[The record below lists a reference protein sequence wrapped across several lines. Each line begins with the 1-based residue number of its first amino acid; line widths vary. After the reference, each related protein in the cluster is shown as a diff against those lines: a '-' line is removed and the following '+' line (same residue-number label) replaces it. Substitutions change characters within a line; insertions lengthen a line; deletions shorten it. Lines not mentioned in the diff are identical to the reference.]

1 MGVISAVNPEIGK
14 EKKMY
19 QNLLFDLD
27 GTLTDPGIGIT
38 NSVAYALEKYGIK
51 TNDRTQL
58 YKFIGPPLQDSFER
72 FYGFSKEDAK
82 MAVQYY
88 REYYKETGIF
98 ENKLYDGME
107 HLLQS
112 LCEAGKKLFVA
123 TSKPEAFAVQILEY
137 FSVNQYFTY
146 IAGSNMDGTRSKK
159 EEVIVYAL
167 KAGKIQDLSSAVMI
181 GDREYDV
188 TGAKKAGIA
197 SIGVLFGYGSR
208 KELEA
213 AGADALAESPKDIYP
228 IVCKANNGV

>member
-1 MGVISAVNPEIGK
+1 
-14 EKKMY
+14 MY

-51 TNDRTQL
+51 TDDRTQL
-58 YKFIGPPLQDSFER
+58 YKFIGPPLQDSFEQ
-72 FYGFSKEDAK
+72 FYGFSQEEAK

-88 REYYKETGIF
+88 REYYKEKGIF

-123 TSKPEAFAVQILEY
+123 TSKPEAFAIQILKY
-137 FSVNQYFTY
+137 FSLNQYFTY

-159 EEVIVYAL
+159 EEVIAYAL
-167 KAGKIQDLSSAVMI
+167 KVGKIQDLSSAVMI

-197 SIGVLFGYGSR
+197 SIGALFGYGSR

-228 IVCKANNGV
+228 IVCKANSCV

>member
-1 MGVISAVNPEIGK
+1 
-14 EKKMY
+14 
-19 QNLLFDLD
+19 
-27 GTLTDPGIGIT
+27 
-38 NSVAYALEKYGIK
+38 
-51 TNDRTQL
+51 
-58 YKFIGPPLQDSFER
+58 
-72 FYGFSKEDAK
+72 

-88 REYYKETGIF
+88 REYYKEKGIF

-123 TSKPEAFAVQILEY
+123 TSKPEAFAIQILKY
-137 FSVNQYFTY
+137 FSLNQYFTY

-159 EEVIVYAL
+159 EEVIAYAL

-197 SIGVLFGYGSR
+197 SIGALFGYGSR

-228 IVCKANNGV
+228 IVCKANSCV

>member
-1 MGVISAVNPEIGK
+1 
-14 EKKMY
+14 MY

-27 GTLTDPGIGIT
+27 GTLTDPGVGIT

-51 TNDRTQL
+51 TDDRTQL
-58 YKFIGPPLQDSFER
+58 YKFIGPPLQDSFEQ

-82 MAVQYY
+82 TAVQYY

-159 EEVIVYAL
+159 EEVIAYAL

-213 AGADALAESPKDIYP
+213 AGADALAESTKDIYP

>member
-1 MGVISAVNPEIGK
+1 
-14 EKKMY
+14 MY

-27 GTLTDPGIGIT
+27 GTLPVPGVGIT
-38 NSVAYALEKYGIK
+38 NSVVYALEKYGIK
-51 TNDRTQL
+51 TDDRTQL
-58 YKFIGPPLQDSFER
+58 YKFIGPPLQDSFEQ

-82 MAVQYY
+82 TAVQYY

-159 EEVIVYAL
+159 EEVIAYAL

-181 GDREYDV
+181 GDREYV
-188 TGAKKAGIA
+188 VPGAKKAGIA

-213 AGADALAESPKDIYP
+213 AGADALAESTKDIYP

>member
-1 MGVISAVNPEIGK
+1 
-14 EKKMY
+14 MY

-27 GTLTDPGIGIT
+27 GTLTDPGVGIT

-58 YKFIGPPLQDSFER
+58 YKFIGPPLQDSFEQ

-107 HLLQS
+107 RLLQS
-112 LCEAGKKLFVA
+112 LFEAGKKLFVA

-137 FSVNQYFTY
+137 FSLNQYFTY

-159 EEVIVYAL
+159 EEVIAYAL

-188 TGAKKAGIA
+188 TGAKKTGIA

-208 KELEA
+208 KELET
-213 AGADALAESPKDIYP
+213 AGADALAESPKDLYP
-228 IVCKANNGV
+228 IVCKANNGI

>member
-1 MGVISAVNPEIGK
+1 
-14 EKKMY
+14 MY

-27 GTLTDPGIGIT
+27 GTLTDPGVGIT
-38 NSVAYALEKYGIK
+38 NSVVYALEKYGIK
-51 TNDRTQL
+51 TDDRTQL
-58 YKFIGPPLQDSFER
+58 YKFIGPPLQDSFEQ

-82 MAVQYY
+82 TAVQYY

-159 EEVIVYAL
+159 EEVIAYAL

-213 AGADALAESPKDIYP
+213 AGADALAESTKDIYP

>member
-1 MGVISAVNPEIGK
+1 
-14 EKKMY
+14 MY

-27 GTLTDPGIGIT
+27 GTLTDPGVGIT
-38 NSVAYALEKYGIK
+38 NSVVYALEKYGIK
-51 TNDRTQL
+51 TDDRTQL
-58 YKFIGPPLQDSFER
+58 YKFIGPPLQDSFEQ
-72 FYGFSKEDAK
+72 FYGISKEDAK
-82 MAVQYY
+82 TAVQYY

-159 EEVIVYAL
+159 EEVIAYAL

-213 AGADALAESPKDIYP
+213 AGADALAESTKDIYP

>member
-1 MGVISAVNPEIGK
+1 
-14 EKKMY
+14 MY

-159 EEVIVYAL
+159 EEVIAYAL

>member
-1 MGVISAVNPEIGK
+1 
-14 EKKMY
+14 MY

-188 TGAKKAGIA
+188 TGAKKAGID

>member
-1 MGVISAVNPEIGK
+1 
-14 EKKMY
+14 MY

-27 GTLTDPGIGIT
+27 GTLTDPGVGIT

-51 TNDRTQL
+51 TDDRTQL
-58 YKFIGPPLQDSFER
+58 YKFIGPPLQDSFEQ

-82 MAVQYY
+82 TAVQYY

>member
-1 MGVISAVNPEIGK
+1 
-14 EKKMY
+14 MY

-27 GTLTDPGIGIT
+27 GTLTDPGVGIT
-38 NSVAYALEKYGIK
+38 NSVVYALEKYGIK
-51 TNDRTQL
+51 TDDRTQL
-58 YKFIGPPLQDSFER
+58 YKFIGPPLQDSFEQ

-82 MAVQYY
+82 TAVQYY

-159 EEVIVYAL
+159 EEVISYAL

-213 AGADALAESPKDIYP
+213 AGADALAESTKDIYP

>member
-1 MGVISAVNPEIGK
+1 
-14 EKKMY
+14 MY